1 MAFAVPKPHASL
13 VVTRRDDA
21 VQHGLPGVL
30 AEEERL
36 PSERVLSGEL
46 MGARRR
52 EAFEGMRRALGER
65 PDGFTREEFTVAV
78 SLLCPPHLPP
88 GTAGARGS
96 LAYRA
101 RECFPGYDGPAAVRA
116 YCEHRDRPH
125 VKALVADMRALE
137 GLDVLAQRGMWRDA
151 QDLNRRV
158 LMLKLRGSDEF
169 TLEQNIAAM
178 EPADVARLSLAMTA
192 AMKAAADFDALQA
205 PRVTAVDGE
214 EGTTSAQ
221 ADVHKA
227 LAENLARV
235 QADLAARVAH
245 GDETR

>member
-1 MAFAVPKPHASL
+1 MAPAVRAAHASPVPL
-13 VVTRRDDA
+13 RREDA

-30 AEEERL
+30 AEEAPL

-52 EAFEGMRRALGER
+52 EAFDGMRRALGDR
-65 PDGFTREEFTVAV
+65 PEGFTREEFSVAV

-137 GLDVLAQRGMWRDA
+137 GLDVLAQRGMWREYLGLA
-151 QDLNRRV
+151 GAAVAERLRPPVGMTLQDHVACFEASDLA
-158 LMLKLRGSDEF
+158 KL
-169 TLEQNIAAM
+169 AASM
-178 EPADVARLSLAMTA
+178 A
-192 AMKAAADFDALQA
+192 ALTKMAADFDALQA
-205 PRVTAVDGE
+205 PRMTSLDGE
-214 EGTTSAQ
+214 EGTAAAQ

-235 QADLAARVAH
+235 QADLAARR
-245 GDETR
+245 GES